1 MQVFYFSG
9 GRRMI
14 IKRSL
19 NNNVVITEN
28 EDGIEQVVCGRG
40 IAFKKKP
47 GDEIDES
54 LINQVFVLKNE
65 QYNHR
70 FQEIV
75 TSIPLD
81 YLDLTDE
88 IIDMIRSYLGKKMSD
103 SIYITLSDHVF
114 TAIERAKEGIHMPNT
129 MLWEIRNYYD
139 SEYEIAL
146 KVLDMI
152 EEKTGVRLK
161 DDEAG
166 FIALHIVNA
175 ETDESSLEKTM
186 EQTKVI
192 QEITRIVRYYF
203 KKEFDTGSV
212 HYYRFITHLKF
223 FSQRLVRGTTYEGSE
238 DDELLNVVKKKYKE
252 SFECTEK
259 VAEMIQRNYKYRL
272 SDEEKLYLTI
282 HIHRIVNQNDN
293 H

>member
-1 MQVFYFSG
+1 
-9 GRRMI
+9 MI

-28 EDGIEQVVCGRG
+28 KDGIEQVVCGRG

-54 LINQVFVLKNE
+54 LINQIFVLKNE

-75 TSIPLD
+75 TSIPLE
-81 YLDLTDE
+81 YLDLADD
-88 IIDMIRSYLGKKMSD
+88 IISLIRSYLGKKMSD

-186 EQTKVI
+186 AQTKII
-192 QEITRIVRYYF
+192 QEIARIVR
-203 KKEFDTGSV
+203 
-212 HYYRFITHLKF
+212 
-223 FSQRLVRGTTYEGSE
+223 
-238 DDELLNVVKKKYKE
+238 
-252 SFECTEK
+252 
-259 VAEMIQRNYKYRL
+259 
-272 SDEEKLYLTI
+272 
-282 HIHRIVNQNDN
+282 
-293 H
+293 

>member
-1 MQVFYFSG
+1 
-9 GRRMI
+9 MI

-28 EDGIEQVVCGRG
+28 KDGIEQVVCGRG

-54 LINQVFVLKNE
+54 LINQIFVLKNE

-75 TSIPLD
+75 TSIPLE
-81 YLDLTDE
+81 YLDLADD
-88 IIDMIRSYLGKKMSD
+88 IISLIRSYLGKKMSD

-186 EQTKVI
+186 AQTKII
-192 QEITRIVRYYF
+192 QEIARIVRYYF
-203 KKEFDTGSV
+203 GKEFDTESV

-238 DDELLNVVKKKYKE
+238 DDELLNVVKKKYRE
-252 SFECTEK
+252 AFECTER

>member
-1 MQVFYFSG
+1 
-9 GRRMI
+9 MI

-88 IIDMIRSYLGKKMSD
+88 IIDMIHSYLGKKMSD
-103 SIYITLSDHVF
+103 SIYITLSDHIF

-192 QEITRIVRYYF
+192 QEITRIVRYFF

-252 SFECTEK
+252 SFECAEK

-272 SDEEKLYLTI
+272 SDEEILYLTI

>member
-1 MQVFYFSG
+1 
-9 GRRMI
+9 MI